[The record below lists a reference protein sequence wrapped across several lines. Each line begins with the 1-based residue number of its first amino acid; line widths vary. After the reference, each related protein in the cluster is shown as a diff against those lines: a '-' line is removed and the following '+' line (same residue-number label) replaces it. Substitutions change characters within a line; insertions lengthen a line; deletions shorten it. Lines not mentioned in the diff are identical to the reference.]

1 MTITTV
7 ALSKLIPSEA
17 NVRRFNSE
25 AGIEA
30 LAADIA
36 AHGLIQSLNVK
47 PTAKG
52 KFEVLAGG
60 RRLRAL
66 RHLQGKGGCILGQK
80 VTKDYPVPVLQGLA
94 EGVTETEISLAE
106 NFQRSA
112 MHPVEAIAAFGKL
125 NKDEGISPEEIAAR
139 FGISRMTVRRRLV
152 LADLSPRILEELRQ
166 DHMSLEQAQALTITP
181 DHARQEAAWFGA
193 QHSWNREPQHLKR
206 RLSEERL
213 HPTDKISH
221 FIREEYLAAAGAVER
236 DLFATQEQVYLV
248 DKELAYSLAEQKLET
263 HREAVTAEGWK
274 WITVTPDFAYQTSHQ
289 YGRVYAEKVDLSAED
304 QARLDALNAE
314 LEALS
319 AQLEEHELYGDEDP
333 EDLTTEQ
340 AALVENYNKVNSAI
354 ERIQDRE
361 DVYTDE
367 QKAVAGAVVT
377 LDPVGDIRIE
387 RGLIAPQD
395 RIAHEA
401 KAKAAERAMQTDG
414 ETVSAE
420 TEADVDTN
428 TLSAAL
434 TEDLTAQRTAAL
446 AVELAI
452 RPDVAILA
460 TTYSLAL
467 QHFYAGTYDSS
478 KPISAVQIKRE
489 TPPRASDEMAQTP
502 AILALAALETAWR
515 DRLPRKAADLWH
527 WCATAEPATLIDL
540 LAALTGLSLNATQ
553 QRHEKRHTRHENA
566 DQIARAI
573 NFDMAR
579 HWQPDTAF
587 FRRTSKAF
595 MADAIKEAASES
607 HHTVAKGL
615 LKLGKAEAIEA
626 AVEAM
631 SGRGWL
637 PMPLRTPAMAVPP
650 DALEQQMDEAA

>member
-30 LAADIA
+30 LAADIS

-47 PTAKG
+47 PAGKG

-66 RHLQGKGGCILGQK
+66 KHLQAKGGTILGQK

-112 MHPVEAIAAFGKL
+112 MHPADEIAAFGKL
-125 NKDEGISPEEIAAR
+125 NKEEGISPEEIAAR
-139 FGISRMTVRRRLV
+139 FGISHMTVRRRLA

-166 DHMSLEQAQALTITP
+166 DNMSLEQAQALTITP
-181 DHARQEAAWFGA
+181 DHDRQEAAWFGA
-193 QHSWNREPQHLKR
+193 QHSWNKEPQHLKR

-221 FIREEYLAAAGAVER
+221 FIREEYLAAGGAFES
-236 DLFATQEQVYLV
+236 DLFATKEQVYLI
-248 DKELAYSLAEQKLET
+248 DKELAYSLAEQKLEA
-263 HREAVTAEGWK
+263 HRATIAAEGWK
-274 WITVTPDFAYQTSHQ
+274 WVTVTPDFPYSTSNQ
-289 YGRVYAEKVDLSAED
+289 YGRMYPQKVELCAED
-304 QARLDALNAE
+304 QAKLEE
-314 LEALS
+314 LSGEHDKLA
-319 AQLEEHELYGDEDP
+319 AQLEEHDLYGDEEP
-333 EDLTTEQ
+333 EDLTPEQ
-340 AALVENYNKVNSAI
+340 QEIVTAYNKVNSAI
-354 ERIQDRE
+354 KAIQDRE
-361 DVYTDE
+361 EAFTDE
-367 QKAVAGAVVT
+367 QKATAGAVVT
-377 LDPVGDIRIE
+377 LDHVGEIKIE

-395 RIAHEA
+395 RAAHEA
-401 KAKAAERAMQTDG
+401 KTKAAEKTAQIDG
-414 ETVSAE
+414 DTPEPEVE
-420 TEADVDTN
+420 IETN

-446 AVELAI
+446 AVELAK

-467 QHFYAGTYDSS
+467 QHFYSGYYDTS

-489 TPPRASDEMAQTP
+489 TPPRPSDEIAQTP
-502 AILALAALETAWR
+502 AILALAALEAEWR
-515 DRLPRKAADLWH
+515 QRLPKKSAELWD
-527 WCATAEPATLIDL
+527 WCASAEPETLFNL
-540 LAALTGLSLNATQ
+540 LAVVTGLSLNATQ

-566 DQIARAI
+566 DQIARRI
-573 NFDMAR
+573 NFDMTK
-579 HWQPDTAF
+579 HWQPDAAF
-587 FRRTSKAF
+587 FRRTSKAY

-607 HHTVAKGL
+607 YSTIAKGL
-615 LKLGKAEAIEA
+615 PKLGKAEAIEA
-626 AVEAM
+626 TVDAV

-637 PMPLRTPAMAVPP
+637 PTPLKTPDIAAPVS
-650 DALEQQMDEAA
+650 ALEQQMEEAA

>member
-30 LAADIA
+30 LAADIS

-47 PTAKG
+47 PAGKG

-66 RHLQGKGGCILGQK
+66 KHLQSKGGSILGQK
-80 VTKDYPVPVLQGLA
+80 VTKDYQVPVLQGLA

-112 MHPVEAIAAFGKL
+112 MHPAEEIAAFGKL
-125 NKDEGISPEEIAAR
+125 NKEEGLVPEEIAAR
-139 FGISRMTVRRRLV
+139 FGISHMTVRRRLA
-152 LADLSPRILEELRQ
+152 LADLSPKILEELRQ
-166 DHMSLEQAQALTITP
+166 DNMSLEQAQALTITP
-181 DHARQEAAWFGA
+181 DHDRQEAAWFGA

-221 FIREEYLAAAGAVER
+221 FIREEYLAAGGAFES
-236 DLFATQEQVYLV
+236 DLFATKEQVYLI
-248 DKELAYSLAEQKLET
+248 DKELAYSLAEQKLEA
-263 HREAVTAEGWK
+263 HRATIAAEGWK
-274 WITVTPDFAYQTSHQ
+274 WVTVTPDFPYSTSNQ
-289 YGRVYAEKVDLSAED
+289 YGRVYPQKVELCAED
-304 QARLDALNAE
+304 QAKLEELSGEHDRLA
-314 LEALS
+314 
-319 AQLEEHELYGDEDP
+319 AQLEEHDLYGDEEP
-333 EDLTTEQ
+333 EDLTPEQ
-340 AALVENYNKVNSAI
+340 QEIVTAYNKVNSAI
-354 ERIQDRE
+354 EAIQDRE
-361 DVYTDE
+361 EAFTDE
-367 QKAVAGAVVT
+367 QKAAAGAVVT
-377 LDPVGDIRIE
+377 LDHVGEIKIE

-395 RIAHEA
+395 RAAVEA
-401 KAKAAERAMQTDG
+401 QAKAAEKAMQIDG
-414 ETVSAE
+414 TT
-420 TEADVDTN
+420 TEPEVEIETN

-446 AVELAI
+446 AVELAK

-467 QHFYAGTYDSS
+467 QHFYSGYYDTS

-489 TPPRASDEMAQTP
+489 TPPRPSDEIAQTP
-502 AILALAALETAWR
+502 AILALAALEAEWR
-515 DRLPRKAADLWH
+515 ERLPKKSAELWD
-527 WCATAEPATLIDL
+527 WCATATPETLFSL
-540 LAALTGLSLNATQ
+540 MAVVTALSLNATQ

-566 DQIARAI
+566 DQIARRI
-573 NFDMAR
+573 NFDMTK
-579 HWQPDTAF
+579 HWQPDAAF
-587 FRRTSKAF
+587 FRRTSKAY
-595 MADAIKEAASES
+595 MADAIKDAASES
-607 HHTVAKGL
+607 YGTIAKGL
-615 LKLGKAEAIEA
+615 PKLGKAEAIEA
-626 AVEAM
+626 TVDAV

-637 PMPLRTPAMAVPP
+637 PTPLKTPDIAAPVSAP
-650 DALEQQMDEAA
+650 EQQMEEAA